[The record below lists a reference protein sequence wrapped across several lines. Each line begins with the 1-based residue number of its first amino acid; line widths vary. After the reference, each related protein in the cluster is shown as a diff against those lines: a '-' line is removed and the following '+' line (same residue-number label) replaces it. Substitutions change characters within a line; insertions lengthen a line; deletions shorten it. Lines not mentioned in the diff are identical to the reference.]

1 MKISARF
8 KEYEHGATK
17 GFVDFVVDNQ
27 IVIKGA
33 RLVEGEFGKFVS
45 LPQKKVGD
53 EYKDVITGVN
63 HNFSAKLLDAALM
76 ARENDEH
83 HVTIGESE
91 KLYFVPRVNLL
102 EHTDG
107 PLKAMASMMVKESKE
122 SEKSLFTMSG
132 IRVLDG
138 EHGLFLGMPSEKT
151 QSEEYP
157 YSKICFFTES
167 SKDFLGRLIIGKAMD
182 MLGIEKKHGEKKG
195 SIADQVAE
203 AKNIADGYE
212 ASDGPSM
219 NFDELDEFPFER

>member
-8 KEYEHGATK
+8 REYEHGATK

-33 RLVEGEFGKFVS
+33 RLVEGDFGKFIS
-45 LPQKKVGD
+45 LPQKKVGE
-53 EYKDVITGVN
+53 EYKDVISGVN
-63 HNFSAKLLDAALM
+63 HDFSAKLLDAALM
-76 ARENDEH
+76 ARESEEK
-83 HVTIGESE
+83 HVTTGESE
-91 KLYFVPRVNLL
+91 KLYFVPRVHLMENV
-102 EHTDG
+102 DG

-132 IRVLDG
+132 IRVLEG

-151 QSEEYP
+151 NSEEYP
-157 YSKICFFTES
+157 YSKICFFTEG
-167 SKDFLGRLIIGKAMD
+167 SKDFLGGLIIGKAMD
-182 MLGIEKKHGEKKG
+182 MLGIEKKHSAKKD

-203 AKNIADGYE
+203 AQDIADAYE

-219 NFDELDEFPFER
+219 NYDSLDELPFDR